1 MVYKKNKNW
10 TEIIGLPGVGKTEY
24 LTKNLER
31 LNKRFDIIKSNK
43 HTYLQ
48 QIRYLIVFYSSFY
61 SSLKSIDDKSFIKK
75 ISYRI
80 SFRPILNN
88 RKKLFYDSGIFQ
100 VLLENLIESDFK
112 EIEKKLI
119 FLEKFTLPSNLILVH
134 DKIDKIVEREIKRK
148 NRRFKFN
155 KTELTKRYKKG
166 LEIIKKKIF
175 PMVNSFQTIIV
186 NN

>member
-1 MVYKKNKNW
+1 MIYKKNKNW

-31 LNKRFDIIKSNK
+31 LNKKFDIIKSNK
-43 HTYLQ
+43 PTYLQ
-48 QIRYLIVFYSSFY
+48 QIRYLIVFYSS
-61 SSLKSIDDKSFIKK
+61 LKSIDDKNFIKK

-88 RKKLFYDSGIFQ
+88 KKKLFYDSGIFQ

-112 EIEKKLI
+112 EVEKKLI

-148 NRRFKFN
+148 NRRFQFN

-166 LEIIKKKIF
+166 FEIIKKKIF
-175 PMVNSFQTIIV
+175 PIVNSFQTIIV